1 MLGSVALRSPPLQIR
16 PGHVWEAAAGDL
28 SSSRPSTLAPRSIIV
43 CDAQRSYGSIPKL
56 KPFSRSRFERW
67 LKDPPFLQ
75 QIENEISD
83 YCTTLEGD
91 DCCSCWRAYFEL
103 KDLEVCVL
111 GLELPI
117 LLGMLDALSHLLT
130 RSFFFGLLQQ
140 QWPKEDVEKLV
151 RQVGGIKM
159 LIDCLHGITAMRK
172 KKEKETEPPK
182 PVTSCPQTETPVT
195 SCPQTERPFPV
206 PDGLPP
212 TQEELEEAEK
222 ARMPDSPF
230 TRLLRS
236 KGKFPAWYIPRPDHE
251 TD

>member
-103 KDLEVCVL
+103 KDLE
-111 GLELPI
+111 
-117 LLGMLDALSHLLT
+117 
-130 RSFFFGLLQQ
+130 Q

>member
-28 SSSRPSTLAPRSIIV
+28 SSSRPSTLAPRSIVV

-75 QIENEISD
+75 QIENEIS
-83 YCTTLEGD
+83 
-91 DCCSCWRAYFEL
+91 
-103 KDLEVCVL
+103 
-111 GLELPI
+111 
-117 LLGMLDALSHLLT
+117 
-130 RSFFFGLLQQ
+130 
-140 QWPKEDVEKLV
+140 EDVEKLV

-195 SCPQTERPFPV
+195 SCPQRERPFPV